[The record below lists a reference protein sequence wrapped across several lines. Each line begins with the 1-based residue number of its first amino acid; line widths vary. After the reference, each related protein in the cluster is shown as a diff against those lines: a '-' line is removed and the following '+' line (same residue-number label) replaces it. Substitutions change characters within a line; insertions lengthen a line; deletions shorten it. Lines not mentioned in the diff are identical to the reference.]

1 MKGSAN
7 CKIEIKNNRFVI
19 AGISIGLPGGL
30 YLTTHPSYESE
41 NILVFSDK
49 EQTFYIEVQAEEND
63 DSLENSLRNEM
74 QQNRYTVLTDITPM
88 SLNELN
94 GCYAIYANSENEYY
108 DARIQK
114 PQAAKQHLEILIT
127 AEKGAREI
135 QSILSLTE
143 VTGLLNNIS
152 SVSTT

>member
-1 MKGSAN
+1 MLKMNTVCYVALTDDILFNKPVTSVKLKMLCISHISFLAV
-7 CKIEIKNNRFVI
+7 IK
-19 AGISIGLPGGL
+19 ISIGLPGGL

-108 DARIQK
+108 DARIQN
-114 PQAAKQHLEILIT
+114 PQAAK
-127 AEKGAREI
+127 
-135 QSILSLTE
+135 
-143 VTGLLNNIS
+143 
-152 SVSTT
+152 

>member
-94 GCYAIYANSENEYY
+94 GCYAIYA
-108 DARIQK
+108 
-114 PQAAKQHLEILIT
+114 QASNQHLEILIT
-127 AEKGAREI
+127 AKKDICEI
-135 QSILSLTE
+135 QSILRLTE

-152 SVSTT
+152 SVSAT